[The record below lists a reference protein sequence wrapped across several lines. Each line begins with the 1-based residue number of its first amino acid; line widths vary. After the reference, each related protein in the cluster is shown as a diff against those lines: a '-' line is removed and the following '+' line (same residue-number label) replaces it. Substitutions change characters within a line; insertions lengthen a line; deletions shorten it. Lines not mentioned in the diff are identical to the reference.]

1 MVAVAMLGRAVKG
14 FGGGAMRSPV
24 NWAVLGLTIE
34 RPSYGY
40 EILQRFE
47 RNYGELLKLSS
58 PSQIYTALDSL
69 RDRGLIEA
77 TTEPDTAGGSRQPKL
92 HYRATSEG
100 VRRYQEHLVS
110 QAAEDRRRSSLFAR
124 ELAALAPDAAL
135 AVLGDYEQMCLMQ
148 ATRAQP
154 RRHSGPEAPAASTTL
169 ADRLAAEEERL
180 AMEAKLPWIEYARR
194 ELRAVAGRG
203 RQNDPAGAG
212 RRRQGLR

>member
-1 MVAVAMLGRAVKG
+1 MLERAIKDL
-14 FGGGAMRSPV
+14 GGSAMRSPV

-47 RNYGELLKLSS
+47 RNYGELLRLSS

-69 RDRGLIEA
+69 TDRHLIEA
-77 TTEPDTAGGSRQPKL
+77 TSEPPAGVASRQPRL
-92 HYRATSEG
+92 HYRATENG
-100 VRRYQEHLVS
+100 VRRYQEHLID
-110 QAAEDRRRSSLFAR
+110 QAEEGRRRANLFTR

-135 AVLGDYEQMCLMQ
+135 AVLEHYEQMCLAQ
-148 ATRAQP
+148 AAT
-154 RRHSGPEAPAASTTL
+154 APANTRPTAPDSSTSL

-194 ELRAVAGRG
+194 ELRAVADRDRNG
-203 RQNDPAGAG
+203 PA
-212 RRRQGLR
+212 

>member
-1 MVAVAMLGRAVKG
+1 MAMLGRAVSDVG
-14 FGGGAMRSPV
+14 AAAMRSPV

-47 RNYGELLKLSS
+47 RNYGELLRLSS

-69 RDRGLIEA
+69 TGRGMIEA
-77 TTEPDTAGGSRQPKL
+77 TSEPPDGVASRQPKL
-92 HYRATSEG
+92 HYHATEDG
-100 VRRYQEHLVS
+100 IQRYQEHLMG
-110 QAAEDRRRSSLFAR
+110 QAEEDRRRASLFAR
-124 ELAALAPDAAL
+124 ELAALAPAAAL
-135 AVLGDYEQMCLMQ
+135 TVLDRYEQLCLAQ

-154 RRHSGPEAPAASTTL
+154 ANAPGASDGSPTL

-194 ELRAVAGRG
+194 ELRGLADRG
-203 RQNDPAGAG
+203 RHSGPA
-212 RRRQGLR
+212 

>member
-1 MVAVAMLGRAVKG
+1 MFGRAARDAG
-14 FGGGAMRSPV
+14 TGAMRSPV
-24 NWAVLGLTIE
+24 NWAVLGLMIE

-69 RDRGLIEA
+69 MDRGMIEA
-77 TTEPDTAGGSRQPKL
+77 TSEPSPSIGSRQPKL
-92 HYRATSEG
+92 HYRATEDG
-100 VRRYQEHLVS
+100 VRRYQEHLVD
-110 QAAEDRRRSSLFAR
+110 QAEEDRRRSSLFAR

-135 AVLGDYEQMCLMQ
+135 SVLDDYEQTCLAQ

-154 RRHSGPEAPAASTTL
+154 GRRSEPTAADAAMTL
-169 ADRLAAEEERL
+169 ADRLAAEDERL

-194 ELRAVAGRG
+194 ELRAVADRG
-203 RQNDPAGAG
+203 RQNDPA
-212 RRRQGLR
+212 

>member
-1 MVAVAMLGRAVKG
+1 MLGRAVKDL
-14 FGGGAMRSPV
+14 GGGAMRSPV

-69 RDRGLIEA
+69 VDRELIEA
-77 TTEPDTAGGSRQPKL
+77 TIEPSSGAASRQPRL
-92 HYRATSEG
+92 NYRATEEG
-100 VRRYQEHLVS
+100 VRSYQEHLIA
-110 QAAEDRRRSSLFAR
+110 QAEEGRRRASLFAR
-124 ELAALAPDAAL
+124 ELAALSPDAAL
-135 AVLGDYEQMCLMQ
+135 AVLDRYEQSCLAQ
-148 ATRAQP
+148 ATATRPAD
-154 RRHSGPEAPAASTTL
+154 AASDASETSISL

-194 ELRAVAGRG
+194 ELRTVVDRG
-203 RQNDPAGAG
+203 RNGSA
-212 RRRQGLR
+212 

>member
-1 MVAVAMLGRAVKG
+1 MLGRAVREAG
-14 FGGGAMRSPV
+14 TGTMRSPV

-47 RNYGELLKLSS
+47 RNYGGLLKLSS

-69 RDRGLIEA
+69 RDRGMLEA
-77 TTEPDTAGGSRQPKL
+77 TSEPTGADSRQPKL
-92 HYRATSEG
+92 HYRATEEG
-100 VRRYQEHLVS
+100 VRRYKEHLVG
-110 QAAEDRRRSSLFAR
+110 QAEEDRRRSSLFAR

-135 AVLGDYEQMCLMQ
+135 AVLDDYEQICLVQ
-148 ATRAQP
+148 ATRARP
-154 RRHSGPEAPAASTTL
+154 RGHSELAAPETSTTL

-194 ELRAVAGRG
+194 ELRAGADRG
-203 RQNDPAGAG
+203 RQHGPA
-212 RRRQGLR
+212 

>member
-1 MVAVAMLGRAVKG
+1 
-14 FGGGAMRSPV
+14 MRSPV

-69 RDRGLIEA
+69 MDRGLIEA
-77 TTEPDTAGGSRQPKL
+77 TTVPAADAGSRQPKL
-92 HYRATSEG
+92 HYRATGEG
-100 VRRYQEHLVS
+100 VRRYQEHLVG
-110 QAAEDRRRSSLFAR
+110 QAAEERRRSSLFAR

-135 AVLGDYEQMCLMQ
+135 AVLDSYEQLCLVQ
-148 ATRAQP
+148 ATRQAP
-154 RRHSGPEAPAASTTL
+154 RRRPGAETSEVTSTL
-169 ADRLAAEEERL
+169 ADRLAIEEGRL

-194 ELRAVAGRG
+194 ELRALADRG
-203 RQNDPAGAG
+203 RAHGPA
-212 RRRQGLR
+212 